1 MSEKYIIT
9 FESTASKE
17 EIDAYKEAVTSNG
30 KLLHSSHIIRDG
42 YRGFSATLKP
52 ETFKMFQQ
60 ESFMGKPN
68 IILDIEK
75 DGPVNIQ

>member
-9 FESTASKE
+9 FDSAASKE
-17 EIDAYKEAVTSNG
+17 DIDAYKEAVTSNEG
-30 KLLHSSHIIRDG
+30 TIHHEYGTVLK
-42 YRGFSATLKP
+42 GFSATLKP